1 MAGYNKKNH
10 LDQFLY
16 SLEMKTFKRIQ
27 MKYSLLIFCLYL
39 FSACSSEGKK
49 KEGVADPKNQAPSYS
64 LVPVEKMGVATYI
77 KLPAQLFAYQE
88 VSIFPKVN
96 GYVKDVHV
104 DIGSEV
110 HEGQVLMV
118 LEAPEIVQ
126 AAAQAKEKYA
136 QAKAG
141 FSIDKEDYARLLEA
155 SATAGAVSPLDLSSA
170 RSKMEADS
178 ALANAEKNNW
188 QIQLTMQ
195 EYLKVVAPFNGVITE
210 RNVFIGALVNA
221 ASKDKPMLELKEIKR
236 LRLKV
241 DIPEA
246 MTGTL
251 KINDTISFYTSAY
264 PGKKMTGR
272 IARQAMNINEQIR
285 SERVEADIE
294 NKNEILQPGMYAD
307 VVLYS
312 AGNKNGYSVPRSA
325 LVISTEGEY
334 VIAVRNGRYIKIN
347 VLTGNETKER
357 IEIFG
362 LIQAGE
368 KVIVNANDEIK
379 VDG

>member
-1 MAGYNKKNH
+1 
-10 LDQFLY
+10 
-16 SLEMKTFKRIQ
+16 
-27 MKYSLLIFCLYL
+27 
-39 FSACSSEGKK
+39 
-49 KEGVADPKNQAPSYS
+49 
-64 LVPVEKMGVATYI
+64 MGVATYI

-96 GYVKDVHV
+96 GYVKDVSV
-104 DIGSEV
+104 DIGSQV
-110 HEGQVLMV
+110 HEGQALMV

-126 AAAQAKEKYA
+126 AAAQAREKYA

-141 FSIDKEDYARLLEA
+141 YSIDKENYARLLEA
-155 SATAGAVSPLDLSSA
+155 SATAGAISPLDLSSA

-188 QIQLTMQ
+188 QMQLTMQ
-195 EYLKVVAPFNGVITE
+195 DYLKVVAPFNGVITE
-210 RNVFIGALVNA
+210 RNVFVGELVNA
-221 ASKDKPMLELKEIKR
+221 ASKDKPMLELKEVRR
-236 LRLKV
+236 LRLKM

-246 MTGTL
+246 MAGTL
-251 KINDTISFYTSAY
+251 KTNDTISFYTSAF

-272 IARQAMNINEQIR
+272 IARQAMNINAQIR

-312 AGNKNGYSVPRSA
+312 VGNKNGYSVPRSA
-325 LVISTEGEY
+325 LVISTEGKY
-334 VIAVRNGRYIKIN
+334 VIAVRNGHYIKIN

-362 LIQAGE
+362 PIEAGE
-368 KVIVNANDEIK
+368 KVIVNANDEIHT
-379 VDG
+379 DE

>member
-1 MAGYNKKNH
+1 
-10 LDQFLY
+10 
-16 SLEMKTFKRIQ
+16 
-27 MKYSLLIFCLYL
+27 MKYSLLIFCIYL
-39 FSACSSEGKK
+39 FSACSSGGNKNEGA
-49 KEGVADPKNQAPSYS
+49 ADPKNQAPSFT

-96 GYVKDVHV
+96 GYVKDVYV

-126 AAAQAKEKYA
+126 AAAQAREKYA

-141 FSIDKEDYARLLEA
+141 YSIDKENYERLLEA
-155 SATAGAVSPLDLSSA
+155 SATAGAVSPIDLSSA

-178 ALANAEKNNW
+178 ALANAEKTNW

-195 EYLKVVAPFNGVITE
+195 EYLKVVAPFHGVITE

-246 MTGTL
+246 MAGTL
-251 KINDTISFYTSAY
+251 KTNDTISFYTSAF

-272 IARQAMNINEQIR
+272 IARQAMNINAEIR

-325 LVISTEGEY
+325 LVISTEGKY
-334 VIAVRNGRYIKIN
+334 VIAVRNGHYIKIN

-362 LIQAGE
+362 QIQSGE
-368 KVIVNANDEIK
+368 KVIANANDEIHTE
-379 VDG
+379 

>member
-1 MAGYNKKNH
+1 MDGSSKKNH
-10 LDQFLY
+10 LNQFLY
-16 SLEMKTFKRIQ
+16 FPVMKKIKSFQ
-27 MKYSLLIFCLYL
+27 MKYFLLIFCIYL
-39 FSACSSEGKK
+39 AGACSSNGNNKVETT
-49 KEGVADPKNQAPSYS
+49 EPKNQASSYT

-96 GYVKDVHV
+96 GYVKSVYV
-104 DIGSEV
+104 DIGSQV
-110 HEGQVLMV
+110 HEGQVLMI

-126 AAAQAKEKYA
+126 AASQAKEKYS

-141 FSIDKEDYARLLEA
+141 YNIDKENYARLLEA

-170 RSKMEADS
+170 RAKTEADS
-178 ALANAEKNNW
+178 ALANAEKTNW

-195 EYLKVVAPFNGVITE
+195 EYLKVTAPFNGVITE
-210 RNVFIGALVNA
+210 RNVFAGALVNA
-221 ASKDKPMLELKEIKR
+221 ESKEKPMLDLKEIKR

-241 DIPEA
+241 DVPETMA
-246 MTGTL
+246 GTL
-251 KINDTISFYTSAY
+251 KTNDTISFYTSAF
-264 PGKKMTGR
+264 PGKKMTGK
-272 IARQAMNINEQIR
+272 IARQAMNINAQIR

-294 NKNEILQPGMYAD
+294 NKNELLQPGMYAD

-312 AGNKNGYSVPRSA
+312 AGNKNGYSVPRSS
-325 LVISTEGEY
+325 LVISTEGKY
-334 VIAVRNGRYIKIN
+334 VIADRNGHHIKIN
-347 VLTGNETKER
+347 VVTGNETKDR

-362 LIQAGE
+362 QIEEGD

-379 VDG
+379 TDG